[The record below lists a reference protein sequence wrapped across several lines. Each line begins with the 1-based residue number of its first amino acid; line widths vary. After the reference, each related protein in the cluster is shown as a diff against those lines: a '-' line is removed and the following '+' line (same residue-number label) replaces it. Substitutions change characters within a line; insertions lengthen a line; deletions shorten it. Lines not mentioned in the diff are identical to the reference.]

1 MDKEEFDFAE
11 FLDEL
16 GQNLRKRADD
26 HDNGLDPGDL
36 AHELTVFTSHLC
48 YAIADVIELTQV
60 RSMKEEE

>member
-1 MDKEEFDFAE
+1 MDEEEFDFAE

-16 GQNLRKRADD
+16 GQNLAKRAEEQA
-26 HDNGLDPGDL
+26 GTLS
-36 AHELTVFTSHLC
+36 HELTVFTSHLC